1 MLHAED
7 VASIIV
13 ARSPGLV
20 GRMKLLKLLYYV
32 QAWHLAITDECAYPE
47 KTKAWV
53 EGPVVPQVWHA
64 FKDPETRRP
73 ANQNV
78 ATLEVSHMLSS
89 VIDAVQATYG
99 HMTGNQLSQLTHDEL
114 PWVEA
119 RAERPASEPCSDEVS
134 VETMAR
140 FHRTHNLL
148 AGQTAADIA
157 AGGFLVQEASEAAFD
172 VDAFLATLD
181 TKTFPE
187 QMPWDDSDSY
197 EPPADF
203 QRYSQRATA

>member
-13 ARSPGLV
+13 ARSPGAV
-20 GRMKLLKLLYYV
+20 DRMKLLKLLYYV

-64 FKDPETRRP
+64 FKDHETRRP
-73 ANQNV
+73 ENQNLS
-78 ATLEVSHMLSS
+78 TLEVSHTLSS
-89 VIDAVQATYG
+89 VIDAVLATYG
-99 HMTGNQLSQLTHDEL
+99 HMTGKQLSQLTHDEL
-114 PWVEA
+114 PWAEA
-119 RAERPASEPCSDEVS
+119 RGGRPASEPCSDEVS

-140 FHRTHNLL
+140 FYRTHNLL

-157 AGGFLVQEASEAAFD
+157 VGGFVIQEASEEAFD
-172 VDAFLATLD
+172 VDAFLETLD
-181 TKTFPE
+181 KGAFPE
-187 QMPWDDSDSY
+187 QMPWDASERY

-203 QRYSQRATA
+203 LSFSQRATA